1 MNRLRPIFAGLLTVF
16 MMAPPS
22 LAQTP
27 AQATPMS
34 KENRAGKPDV
44 PVAPGA
50 GLWSGFSRPYREA
63 VIAEVSLNNSPR
75 LETLIRAGKLYLSLE
90 DALALA
96 IENNLDVEL
105 ARYGPQLAQVDL
117 LRAQAGGLLRGVP
130 GTIRQVQSSA
140 LSSVTGG
147 TGGSAGGASG
157 LGGSGGGSGSGTE
170 GGVGGTVITQ
180 TGVAVPSLDPVFS
193 FSGFAGHNSRPQ
205 SNTVTTG
212 TTALQFDNK
221 GFNAAYSQNFLTGT
235 ALNYSWSNTK
245 IQTNNPRVDLNPFWQ
260 PNMNLSISQRLM
272 QGFGLAVNNRNIR
285 VARNNLK
292 VSDLT
297 FKLQVMT
304 TVSGVVNLYWDL
316 VSFNEDLKVKQKAL
330 EVARKFHE
338 DNKKQVEIGTLAPIE
353 IVRAE
358 ARVAQAE
365 QELTNSETSLLQ
377 QETIVKNALSRS
389 GIASP
394 AVAEARVVPT
404 DTLALPRIDSIEPLA
419 DLTER
424 AIKNRPD
431 IQQLTINLE
440 NTRIGLA
447 GAKSQLL
454 PSLDVQASFQNN
466 SLAGQLNTL
475 YNLPGGPGADPFFI
489 GGYGSA
495 LGQIFRRNFPDY
507 SIGFQL
513 NIPLRNRQA
522 QADYVRDR
530 LAQRQQELTAQ
541 RQVNELRVTVQNAL
555 TAVLQARARY
565 QAAVKERQ
573 LQEQTLDA
581 ENKKYALGASTAFQV
596 VQTQRDFAQSQ
607 ASEVAALAAYS
618 RSRVQLDLTTAQIL
632 DRYKVEVAEALT
644 GKSSRPMDPPVI
656 RQ

>member
-16 MMAPPS
+16 MMAPPT
-22 LAQTP
+22 LAQVP
-27 AQATPMS
+27 APATPMS
-34 KENRAGKPDV
+34 KEKQADKPNV
-44 PVAPGA
+44 PAAPGT
-50 GLWSGFSRPYREA
+50 GLWSGFSRPFREPEIPSVA
-63 VIAEVSLNNSPR
+63 LGNSPR

-147 TGGSAGGASG
+147 TGGSAGGASS
-157 LGGSGGGSGSGTE
+157 LGGSSTGSGSE

-180 TGVAVPSLDPVFS
+180 TGVAVPSLDPVFT

-205 SNTVTTG
+205 SNTITTG

-221 GFNAAYSQNFLTGT
+221 GFNASYSQNFLTGT

-245 IQTNNPRVDLNPFWQ
+245 IQTNNPRVDLNPYWQ
-260 PNMNLSISQRLM
+260 PNMNLSISQKLL

-316 VSFNEDLKVKQKAL
+316 VSFNEDVKVKQKAL
-330 EVARKFHE
+330 EVAQKFYE

-358 ARVAQAE
+358 ARVAQAQ

-394 AVAEARVVPT
+394 TVAEARVVPT
-404 DTLALPRIDSIEPLA
+404 DTLALPQSDAIEPLA
-419 DLTER
+419 DLTDR

-431 IQQLTINLE
+431 IQQTAIRLE
-440 NTRIGLA
+440 NIKIGLA
-447 GAKSQLL
+447 GSKSQLL
-454 PSLDVQASFQNN
+454 PSLDVQAAFQNN
-466 SLAGQLNTL
+466 SLAGQLNSL

-507 SIGFQL
+507 SIGFNL
-513 NIPLRNRQA
+513 NIPIRNRQA

-530 LAQRQQELTAQ
+530 LSQRQDELTAQ
-541 RQVNELRVTVQNAL
+541 RQINELRVNVQNAL

-618 RSRVQLDLTTAQIL
+618 RARVQLDLTTAQIL
-632 DRYKVEVAEALT
+632 DRYKVEVAEALS

-656 RQ
+656 RR

>member
-1 MNRLRPIFAGLLTVF
+1 MNRLRPIFAGLLTAV
-16 MMAPPS
+16 MMAPPT
-22 LAQTP
+22 LAQAP
-27 AQATPMS
+27 AQATPVS
-34 KENRAGKPDV
+34 SEQKNVKPDV
-44 PVAPGA
+44 PEAPGT
-50 GLWSGFSRPYREA
+50 GLWNGFLRPYRQPE
-63 VIAEVSLNNSPR
+63 IAAVSLNNSPR
-75 LETLIRAGKLYLSLE
+75 LETLIRAGKLYLSLA

-130 GTIRQVQSSA
+130 STIRSVQSSA

-147 TGGSAGGASG
+147 TGGSAGGASS
-157 LGGSGGGSGSGTE
+157 LGGASSGGSDSAT
-170 GGVGGTVITQ
+170 GGTVITQ
-180 TGVAVPSLDPVFS
+180 TGVAVPVLDPAFT
-193 FSGFAGHNSRPQ
+193 FSGSAGHSSSPQ
-205 SNTVTTG
+205 SNTITTG
-212 TTALQFDNK
+212 LTALQFDSRAFTF
-221 GFNAAYSQNFLTGT
+221 GYTQNFLSGTGI
-235 ALNYSWSNTK
+235 NVNWNNSWVKS
-245 IQTNNPRVDLNPFWQ
+245 NNPRLDLNPYWR
-260 PNMNLSISQRLM
+260 PNMNLSISQKLL

-285 VARNNLK
+285 VAKNNVK

-304 TVSGVVNLYWDL
+304 TVSGIVNLYWDL
-316 VSFNEDLKVKQKAL
+316 VSYNEDLKVKQKAL
-330 EVARKFHE
+330 EVAQKFYE

-358 ARVAQAE
+358 ARVAQAQ

-377 QETIVKNALSRS
+377 QESIVKNALSRS
-389 GIASP
+389 GLASP

-404 DTLALPRIDSIEPLA
+404 DSLALPQADQLEPLG

-431 IQQLTINLE
+431 IQQTAINLD
-440 NTRIGLA
+440 NTKIGLA
-447 GAKSQLL
+447 GSRSQLL
-454 PSLDVQASFQNN
+454 PSLDVQGSFQNN
-466 SLAGQLNTL
+466 SLAGSLNSL
-475 YNLPGGPGADPFFI
+475 WNIPGAGPNADPFFV
-489 GGYGSA
+489 GGYGTA

-507 SIGFQL
+507 SVGFQL
-513 NIPLRNRQA
+513 NIPIRNRSA

-530 LAQRQQELTAQ
+530 LSLRQSELNAQ
-541 RQVNELRVTVQNAL
+541 RQVNELRVNVQNAL
-555 TAVLQARARY
+555 TGVVQARARY

-596 VQTQRDFAQSQ
+596 VQTQRDVAIAQ
-607 ASEVAALAAYS
+607 ASEVASLAAYS

-632 DRYKVEVAEALT
+632 GRYNVEVAEALA
-644 GKSSRPMDPPVI
+644 GKSSKPMDPPVS
-656 RQ
+656 R

>member
-1 MNRLRPIFAGLLTVF
+1 MNRLRPIFAGLLTAV
-16 MMAPPS
+16 MMAPPT
-22 LAQTP
+22 LAQAP
-27 AQATPMS
+27 AQATPVS
-34 KENRAGKPDV
+34 SEQKNVKPNV
-44 PVAPGA
+44 PEAPGT
-50 GLWSGFSRPYREA
+50 GLWSGIMRPYRQPE
-63 VIAEVSLNNSPR
+63 IAPVSLANSPR
-75 LETLIRAGKLYLSLE
+75 LETLIRAGKLYLSLD

-130 GTIRQVQSSA
+130 STIRSVQSSA

-147 TGGSAGGASG
+147 TGGSAGGSSS
-157 LGGSGGGSGSGTE
+157 LGTSSSSSDSST
-170 GGVGGTVITQ
+170 GGTVITQ
-180 TGVAVPSLDPVFS
+180 TGVAVPVLDPAFT
-193 FSGFAGHNSRPQ
+193 FSGSSGHSSSPQ
-205 SNTVTTG
+205 SNTITTG
-212 TTALQFDNK
+212 LTALQFDSRAFQF
-221 GFNAAYSQNFLTGT
+221 GYTQNFLSGTGI
-235 ALNYSWSNTK
+235 NVNWNNSWVKS
-245 IQTNNPRVDLNPFWQ
+245 NNPRLDLNPYWR
-260 PNMNLSISQRLM
+260 PNMNLSISQKLL

-285 VARNNLK
+285 VAKNNVK

-304 TVSGVVNLYWDL
+304 TVSGIVNLYWDL
-316 VSFNEDLKVKQKAL
+316 VSYNEDFKVKQTAL
-330 EVARKFHE
+330 DVAQKFYE

-358 ARVAQAE
+358 ARVAQAQ

-377 QETIVKNALSRS
+377 QESIVKNALSRS
-389 GIASP
+389 GLASP
-394 AVAEARVVPT
+394 VVAEARVVPT
-404 DTLALPRIDSIEPLA
+404 DSLALPQADQLEPLA
-419 DLTER
+419 DLTDR

-431 IQQLTINLE
+431 IQQTAISLD
-440 NTRIGLA
+440 NTKIGLA
-447 GAKSQLL
+447 GSRSQLL

-466 SLAGQLNTL
+466 SLAGSLNSL
-475 YNLPGGPGADPFFI
+475 WNIPGAGPNADPFFV

-507 SIGFQL
+507 SVGFQL
-513 NIPLRNRQA
+513 NIPIRNRSA

-530 LAQRQQELTAQ
+530 LSLRQSELNAQ
-541 RQVNELRVTVQNAL
+541 RQVNELRVNVQNAL
-555 TAVLQARARY
+555 TGVVQARARY

-596 VQTQRDFAQSQ
+596 VQTQRDVAIAQ
-607 ASEVAALAAYS
+607 ASEVASLAAYS

-632 DRYKVEVAEALT
+632 GRYNVEVAEALS
-644 GKSSRPMDPPVI
+644 GKSSRPMDPPVS
-656 RQ
+656 R

>member
-1 MNRLRPIFAGLLTVF
+1 MNRLRPIFAGLLTVL
-16 MMAPPS
+16 MTAPPT
-22 LAQTP
+22 LAQAP

-34 KENRAGKPDV
+34 KESGSKPNV
-44 PVAPGA
+44 PAA
-50 GLWSGFSRPYREA
+50 SGTGFMSAFTRPYRQPE
-63 VIAEVSLNNSPR
+63 IAEVVLTNSPR
-75 LETLIRAGKLYLSLE
+75 LESLIRAGKLYLSLE

-117 LRAQAGGLLRGVP
+117 LRAKAGGLLRGVP
-130 GTIRQVQSSA
+130 TTIRQVQSSA

-147 TGGSAGGASG
+147 TGGSAAGASS
-157 LGGSGGGSGSGTE
+157 LGTSSSGSGSE

-180 TGVAVPSLDPVFS
+180 TGVAVPSLDPVFT

-221 GFNAAYSQNFLTGT
+221 GFSAGYSQNFLTGT

-245 IQTNNPRVDLNPFWQ
+245 IQTNNPRVDLNPYWQ
-260 PNMNLSISQRLM
+260 PNMNLSISQKLL
-272 QGFGLAVNNRNIR
+272 QGFGLAVNNRNIK
-285 VARNNLK
+285 VAKNNVK
-292 VSDLT
+292 VGDLA

-304 TVSGVVNLYWDL
+304 TVSGIVNLYWDL
-316 VSFNEDLKVKQKAL
+316 VSFNEDLRVKQKAL
-330 EVARKFHE
+330 EVAQKFYE

-358 ARVAQAE
+358 ARVAQAQ

-377 QETIVKNALSRS
+377 QESIVKNALSRS
-389 GIASP
+389 GIANP
-394 AVAEARVVPT
+394 AVAEARIVPT
-404 DTLALPRIDSIEPLA
+404 DTLTMPQSDVLETLA

-431 IQQLTINLE
+431 IQQTSINLE
-440 NTRIGLA
+440 NTKTGLA
-447 GAKSQLL
+447 GSKSQLL
-454 PSLDVQASFQNN
+454 PALDIQAAFQHN
-466 SLAGQLNTL
+466 SLSGQLNPL
-475 YNLPGGPGADPFFI
+475 YNLPGGPNADPFFI
-489 GGYGSA
+489 GGYGGA

-507 SIGFQL
+507 SIGFNL
-513 NIPLRNRQA
+513 NIPIRNRSA

-530 LAQRQQELTAQ
+530 LTLRQQELNAQ
-541 RQVNELRVTVQNAL
+541 KQVNDLRVSVQNAL

-618 RSRVQLDLTTAQIL
+618 RARVQLDLTTAQIL
-632 DRYKVEVAEALT
+632 PKYNVEVAEALA

>member
-1 MNRLRPIFAGLLTVF
+1 MNRLRPILAGLLTVL
-16 MMAPPS
+16 MTAPAG
-22 LAQTP
+22 LAQAP
-27 AQATPMS
+27 AAATPMAPN
-34 KENRAGKPDV
+34 KNADKANV
-44 PVAPGA
+44 PSAPGT
-50 GLWSGFSRPYREA
+50 GLWNALSRPYREPEIAA
-63 VIAEVSLNNSPR
+63 VALNNSPR

-130 GTIRQVQSSA
+130 ATIRQVQSSA

-147 TGGSAGGASG
+147 TGGSAAGASS
-157 LGGSGGGSGSGTE
+157 LGTSTGGGTD

-180 TGVAVPSLDPVFS
+180 TGVAVPSLDPVFT
-193 FSGFAGHNSRPQ
+193 FSAFTGHNSRPQ

-221 GFNAAYSQNFLTGT
+221 GFSAGYTQNFLTGT
-235 ALNYSWSNTK
+235 ALNYAWSNTK
-245 IQTNNPRVDLNPFWQ
+245 IQTNNPRVDLNPYWQ
-260 PNMNLSISQRLM
+260 PNMNLSISQKLL

-285 VARNNLK
+285 VAKNNVK
-292 VSDLT
+292 VGDLT

-304 TVSGVVNLYWDL
+304 TVSGIVNLYWDL

-330 EVARKFHE
+330 EVAQKFYE

-358 ARVAQAE
+358 ARVAQAR

-377 QETIVKNALSRS
+377 QESIVKNALSRS

-394 AVAEARVVPT
+394 VVAEARVIPT
-404 DTLALPRIDSIEPLA
+404 DTLSMPQSDVLESLA
-419 DLTER
+419 ELTDK

-431 IQQLTINLE
+431 IQQTSINLE
-440 NTRIGLA
+440 NTKIGLA
-447 GAKSQLL
+447 GSKSQLL
-454 PSLDVQASFQNN
+454 PSLDVQAAFQHN
-466 SLAGQLNTL
+466 SLAGNLNPL
-475 YNLPGGPGADPFFI
+475 YNLPGGPSADPFFI

-507 SIGFQL
+507 SIGFSL
-513 NIPLRNRQA
+513 NIPIRNRQA

-530 LAQRQQELTAQ
+530 LTLRQQELNAQ
-541 RQVNELRVTVQNAL
+541 KQINDLRVTVQNAL

-618 RSRVQLDLTTAQIL
+618 RARVQLDLTTAQIL
-632 DRYKVEVAEALT
+632 DKYRVEVAEALA

>member
-1 MNRLRPIFAGLLTVF
+1 MNRLRPIFAGLLTAI
-16 MMAPPS
+16 MMAPPT
-22 LAQTP
+22 LAQAP
-27 AQATPMS
+27 AQATPVAS
-34 KENRAGKPDV
+34 EQKNVKPNV
-44 PVAPGA
+44 PEAPGT
-50 GLWSGFSRPYREA
+50 GLWSGIMRPYRQPE
-63 VIAEVSLNNSPR
+63 IASVSLNNSPR
-75 LETLIRAGKLYLSLE
+75 LETLIRAGKLYLSLA

-130 GTIRQVQSSA
+130 SNIRQVQSSA

-147 TGGSAGGASG
+147 TGGSAGGASSLG
-157 LGGSGGGSGSGTE
+157 ATAGGSE

-205 SNTVTTG
+205 SNTITTG

-221 GFNAAYSQNFLTGT
+221 GFTAGYSQNFLTGT

-245 IQTNNPRVDLNPFWQ
+245 IQTNNPRVDLNPYWQ
-260 PNMNLSISQRLM
+260 PNMNLSISQKLM

-285 VARNNLK
+285 VAKNNVK
-292 VSDLT
+292 VGDLT

-316 VSFNEDLKVKQKAL
+316 VSFTEDLRVKQKAL
-330 EVARKFHE
+330 EVAQKFYE

-358 ARVAQAE
+358 ARVAQAQ

-377 QETIVKNALSRS
+377 QESIVKNALSRS

-394 AVAEARVVPT
+394 VVAEARVIPT
-404 DTLALPRIDSIEPLA
+404 DSLSLPQADQIEPLA
-419 DLTER
+419 ELTDR

-431 IQQLTINLE
+431 IQQTTINLE
-440 NTRIGLA
+440 NTKIGLA
-447 GAKSQLL
+447 GSKSQLL
-454 PSLDVQASFQNN
+454 PSLDVQAAFQNN
-466 SLAGQLNTL
+466 SLAGQLNPR
-475 YNLPGGPGADPFFI
+475 YNLPGGPNADPFFI

-507 SIGFQL
+507 SVGFQL
-513 NIPLRNRQA
+513 NIPIRNRTA

-530 LAQRQQELTAQ
+530 LTLRQQELTAQ
-541 RQVNELRVTVQNAL
+541 RQVNELRVNVQNAL
-555 TAVLQARARY
+555 TGVVQARARY

-596 VQTQRDFAQSQ
+596 VQTQRDYAQSQ

-632 DRYKVEVAEALT
+632 GRYNVEVAEALA
-644 GKSSRPMDPPVI
+644 GKSSKPMDPPVVK
-656 RQ
+656 